1 MVALFKRERFR
12 LTFRKVFVLLYERGA
27 SRALQCLHLHIVTS
41 VIGLVFVLRYSGPFY
56 DGVNYGAL
64 GFC

>member
-27 SRALQCLHLHIVTS
+27 SRALQCLHLHIVAS
-41 VIGLVFVLRYSGPFY
+41 VIGLVFKFVIAVRFMT
-56 DGVNYGAL
+56 V
-64 GFC
+64 